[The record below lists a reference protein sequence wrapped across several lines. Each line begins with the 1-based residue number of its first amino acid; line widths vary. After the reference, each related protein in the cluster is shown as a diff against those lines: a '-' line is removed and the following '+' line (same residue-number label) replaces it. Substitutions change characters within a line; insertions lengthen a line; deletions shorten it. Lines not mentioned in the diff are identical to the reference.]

1 MTNCILLERAG
12 GHIQKYGT
20 RYSEFWH
27 LEYWDPTRQVIVDC
41 MHNAL
46 EGNAQNHFR
55 QILALT
61 KESAQ
66 SKPAPTP
73 VFTYKFAKVDIEE
86 SPLPDNLTL
95 KEAKQVKQI
104 HSLLTAPFDGVDD
117 TGAIVDQTL
126 FDDSVTRL
134 HHHLS
139 GKNTKLLKFIYGDI
153 KLLPHKPNIQLAIPL
168 SNIKYFKNDW
178 IECLMEW
185 VCMDFPIIL
194 PYIDVIS

>member
-1 MTNCILLERAG
+1 M
-12 GHIQKYGT
+12 Y
-20 RYSEFWH
+20 
-27 LEYWDPTRQVIVDC
+27 C

-46 EGNAQNHFR
+46 EGNAQDHFH

-66 SKPAPTP
+66 SKPASTSA
-73 VFTYKFAKVDIEE
+73 FTYKFTKVNIEE

-104 HSLLTAPFDGVDD
+104 HLLLTAPFDGVDD
-117 TGAIVDQTL
+117 TSAIVDQTL

-139 GKNTKLLKFIYGDI
+139 GKNTKLLKFVCGDI
-153 KLLPHKPNIQLAIPL
+153 KLLPHKPNI
-168 SNIKYFKNDW
+168 
-178 IECLMEW
+178 
-185 VCMDFPIIL
+185 
-194 PYIDVIS
+194 